1 MRRAALALC
10 LSAILAGALAEST
23 SACTIDGKPSAFAA
37 GTRAVIAR
45 GAPTAAT
52 YAYWAIFAFPR
63 AFRQGQRIAF
73 HEDDALVRPLLTQAD
88 LARSWRWR
96 FGDGAWALGDHVT
109 HRYRRTGKY
118 KVAVDAYFPTAK
130 GWYQFDSITITIV
143 R

>member
-63 AFRQGQRIAF
+63 AFRQGQRTGST
-73 HEDDALVRPLLTQAD
+73 DACFAIDFCGFGCLRRAPAQQVAQAP
-88 LARSWRWR
+88 
-96 FGDGAWALGDHVT
+96 
-109 HRYRRTGKY
+109 K
-118 KVAVDAYFPTAK
+118 
-130 GWYQFDSITITIV
+130 
-143 R
+143 